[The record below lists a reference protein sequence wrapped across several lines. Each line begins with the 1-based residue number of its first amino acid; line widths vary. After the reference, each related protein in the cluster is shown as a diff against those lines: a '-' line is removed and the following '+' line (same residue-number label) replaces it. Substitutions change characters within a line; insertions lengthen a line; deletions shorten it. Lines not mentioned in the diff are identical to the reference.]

1 MAALRT
7 ARARPRQQSA
17 GRERQTSA
25 ERALRAPPTPRARGH
40 THSSMYGM
48 HVHTYARANS
58 HGGTTPPPEC
68 VRRRRA
74 AAPGRHFCIRKLGGM
89 VMAAA
94 THAGVRERGRDP
106 AGCKPQPCMLTFYG
120 LPQPPQAAERARSRP
135 AACAP
140 MVPIDRSRKHRTH
153 SSLRAAPR
161 ATSERV
167 FRDEC
172 GPLWRGWPTLKPT
185 SFF

>member
-25 ERALRAPPTPRARGH
+25 ERALRARPTPRARGH
-40 THSSMYGM
+40 THSNMYGI
-48 HVHTYARANS
+48 HAHTDARANR
-58 HGGTTPPPEC
+58 HGGPTPPPEC

-94 THAGVRERGRDP
+94 THAGIHRPPRDP
-106 AGCKPQPCMLTFYG
+106 AGFKPQACMLTFYG
-120 LPQPPQAAERARSRP
+120 QPQPQQAAESTGRWV
-135 AACAP
+135 AACAS
-140 MVPIDRSRKHRTH
+140 MLPIDRSRKHRTH
-153 SSLRAAPR
+153 SKLSAARR